1 MSGGIQNLRGGHLNA
16 RTAAEASKGRLRALT
31 LELIEMFL
39 TRCLRSLPSKQPNFV
54 DGGRSGHNTKLKRTL
69 YNRHFCLE
77 LDGAHPPR
85 ERVRMQG
92 GDAPDGEAD
101 GE

>member
-1 MSGGIQNLRGGHLNA
+1 MP
-16 RTAAEASKGRLRALT
+16 RALT
-31 LELIEMFL
+31 FR
-39 TRCLRSLPSKQPNFV
+39 TWWSCQSQPSRNLSGAAAQIRVRTDAQPNFV
-54 DGGRSGHNTKLKRTL
+54 DGGRSRHNTKLKRTL

-77 LDGAHPPR
+77 FDGAHLPLK
-85 ERVRMQG
+85 RVRTQG

>member
-1 MSGGIQNLRGGHLNA
+1 MLC
-16 RTAAEASKGRLRALT
+16 ALT
-31 LELIEMFL
+31 FRTSWSCQSQASRNL
-39 TRCLRSLPSKQPNFV
+39 LPRAAQIRTDALPVTASKQPNFV

-85 ERVRMQG
+85 ERVRTQG

>member
-1 MSGGIQNLRGGHLNA
+1 MPPVTRPKVGSSKSSNSSHVASNSSNSSIVASAAPLLLLA
-16 RTAAEASKGRLRALT
+16 LPVTA
-31 LELIEMFL
+31 
-39 TRCLRSLPSKQPNFV
+39 SKQPDFV

-85 ERVRMQG
+85 ERVRTQG

>member
-1 MSGGIQNLRGGHLNA
+1 MLC
-16 RTAAEASKGRLRALT
+16 ALT
-31 LELIEMFL
+31 FRTWWSCQSQASRNLLAGAAQIR
-39 TRCLRSLPSKQPNFV
+39 TDALPVTAPKQPNFV

>member
-1 MSGGIQNLRGGHLNA
+1 MPG
-16 RTAAEASKGRLRALT
+16 
-31 LELIEMFL
+31 LELSEMTL
-39 TRCLRSLPSKQPNFV
+39 TRTLREGRRPIRTGALPIAPSKQPNFV

-77 LDGAHPPR
+77 FDGAHRPR
-85 ERVRMQG
+85 ARERMQG
-92 GDAPDGEAD
+92 GDAPDGEAH

>member
-1 MSGGIQNLRGGHLNA
+1 MRRPERQQAPPGCQTKAAGALRVLC
-16 RTAAEASKGRLRALT
+16 ASFR
-31 LELIEMFL
+31 EMFL
-39 TRCLRSLPSKQPNFV
+39 TALPIAPSKQPIFV
-54 DGGRSGHNTKLKRTL
+54 DEGRSGHNTKLKRTL

-92 GDAPDGEAD
+92 GDAPDGEAH